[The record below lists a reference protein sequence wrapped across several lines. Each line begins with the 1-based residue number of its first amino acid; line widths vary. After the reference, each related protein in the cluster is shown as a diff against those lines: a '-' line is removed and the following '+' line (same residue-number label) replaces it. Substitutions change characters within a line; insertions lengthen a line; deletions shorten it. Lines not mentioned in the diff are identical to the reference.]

1 MLIKSLEDVKSLTD
15 ETASLLL
22 DLFNFLFISDDVAR
36 RLARHLSI
44 FCSLLAS
51 DKPKIRTDAAL
62 IVLSIIRSN
71 KRLAKDLSHAHIET
85 LVSMLETDY
94 SGAISQGLEYITLG
108 EYPIEKNQRQV
119 LSTILAPEKNAIRN
133 IMDNPKPE
141 HASEEQ
147 YVLEKSI
154 INLIA
159 CCCVNNSVCRTMIVN
174 NKQHNFS
181 SEEIINI
188 LLKDSVPE
196 NHIYPYYK
204 LLASGFLICEEEWTT
219 GAIRLQ
225 KLQWTNSK
233 WWDLVDKMLANL
245 PPKYS
250 YQKRMNSPTLGSF
263 SPSSGSMYLDSNP
276 PLVAP
281 LVFEGIIPCLTAFY
295 KNLYS
300 HETHRK
306 SASSIDVQDVLL
318 KAMEVADWVLKSP
331 DLRGLPKGYIGA
343 VKNLLQV
350 LFPHCPADSKKANIR
365 ANVVEKLARVVW
377 NIEAEE
383 ENSGDGAKDKHAI
396 ARQDTKALFNKEWEF
411 NSQNAL
417 EPLINIFNENQCLYK
432 VAKSTNNRCR
442 RYHLKLI
449 NHILS
454 FDLSSKVTV
463 AVLAS
468 FRLALENYDGSAPV
482 DPTDQRQRRTDSQN
496 YLNEINILRTITE
509 ISIFQVPEVT
519 TQAFE
524 LAIGILEEGNVK
536 VQDTLLNYFLT
547 HDERFFHDVERML
560 KLAIQ
565 DSEQHRTR
573 VANAA
578 YYRGYDTPLRFVN
591 VNCTLRLLQLLCEGH
606 HHGLQ
611 EYLRSQRDNL
621 RSCNIVKSVSQFL
634 SELTSHTLDKE
645 NLKLLLQALA
655 LLTEVCQ
662 GPCYGNQATLVAN
675 GIFPII
681 AELIQSPELHVNLDE
696 LEKSPDD
703 EESDNRLLLMV
714 KSNSFKL
721 LLALM
726 EGSSDG
732 NIHSVLLK
740 EMKLEPLRELTEEL
754 ISTQMFI
761 ESKDELLCDL
771 VYDIM
776 ITMHT
781 IVNMVNRNDQI
792 ESELRVARDL
802 LEKNKEKIGLLGR
815 IEIER
820 NDRIEQVYFRV
831 PAACSLI
838 TEETKNRVFWA
849 IDRSTQGSKLSDFL
863 DKADEVIYDVQW
875 LSKSME
881 SNVSIKALAK
891 FPLAV
896 WDDLSLITAVI
907 INVLFVFV
915 MSDAERLLDTE
926 TDWMGI
932 EGLIRIFAYVQ
943 LGITS
948 IALILDGVLN
958 FPLISY
964 KRKKLL
970 KKDLTIVQKIKAW
983 MNRSESLYRIASL
996 LFSICGFWYSEL
1008 FFAFHLLGTINK
1020 SSVLKNVVVAVT
1032 QNGRSLLLTGL
1043 LGCMFVYLF
1052 TIVAFVGFRDH
1063 FEDSACESLA
1073 ACVLHI
1079 LTTGLRQ
1086 GGGIGDQMTKVN
1098 NSDPNYMSRVVFDF
1112 LFWAFMIVIF
1122 LNILF
1127 GIIIDTFA
1135 ELRDEK
1141 SKKEEDMHTRCF
1153 ICGIDSYTFD
1163 RYGQGFPHH
1172 QADEHNVWQYLYF
1185 FHHLTVKE
1193 PTEYNGQESY
1203 VAKCI
1208 KDRDICFFPNNKCTS
1223 LKNIKIRSEVEDP
1236 EADAEVEERGITH
1249 ANGAPLTKSAESTTA
1264 NLVENESVS
1273 LNDEGN
1279 ANSTLNMILQKLEI
1293 LERSKFTSEEY
1304 LTLGKKSPN
1313 VTSNGLSPLAQTLG
1327 RRIATQF
1334 GDQRA
1339 NSDSR
1344 LDDPEA
1350 RCATLEH
1357 NMGIIKEELKRKSML
1372 QSQMMKEV
1380 IKFSQL
1386 MSDCVREEAI
1396 FTMKKADLLSHSV
1409 RTSIENSNNYIRT
1422 LTISNAR
1429 VQAEL
1434 DGTKAKISNLYSAN
1448 SPISPYRSSI
1458 KDDATQYISSLRQQ
1472 VYDQSASRART
1483 LDPNN
1488 GATNS
1493 PHTTPR
1499 SYK

>member
-1 MLIKSLEDVKSLTD
+1 
-15 ETASLLL
+15 
-22 DLFNFLFISDDVAR
+22 
-36 RLARHLSI
+36 
-44 FCSLLAS
+44 
-51 DKPKIRTDAAL
+51 
-62 IVLSIIRSN
+62 
-71 KRLAKDLSHAHIET
+71 
-85 LVSMLETDY
+85 
-94 SGAISQGLEYITLG
+94 
-108 EYPIEKNQRQV
+108 
-119 LSTILAPEKNAIRN
+119 
-133 IMDNPKPE
+133 
-141 HASEEQ
+141 
-147 YVLEKSI
+147 
-154 INLIA
+154 
-159 CCCVNNSVCRTMIVN
+159 
-174 NKQHNFS
+174 
-181 SEEIINI
+181 
-188 LLKDSVPE
+188 
-196 NHIYPYYK
+196 
-204 LLASGFLICEEEWTT
+204 
-219 GAIRLQ
+219 
-225 KLQWTNSK
+225 
-233 WWDLVDKMLANL
+233 
-245 PPKYS
+245 
-250 YQKRMNSPTLGSF
+250 
-263 SPSSGSMYLDSNP
+263 
-276 PLVAP
+276 
-281 LVFEGIIPCLTAFY
+281 
-295 KNLYS
+295 
-300 HETHRK
+300 
-306 SASSIDVQDVLL
+306 
-318 KAMEVADWVLKSP
+318 
-331 DLRGLPKGYIGA
+331 
-343 VKNLLQV
+343 
-350 LFPHCPADSKKANIR
+350 
-365 ANVVEKLARVVW
+365 
-377 NIEAEE
+377 
-383 ENSGDGAKDKHAI
+383 
-396 ARQDTKALFNKEWEF
+396 
-411 NSQNAL
+411 
-417 EPLINIFNENQCLYK
+417 
-432 VAKSTNNRCR
+432 
-442 RYHLKLI
+442 
-449 NHILS
+449 
-454 FDLSSKVTV
+454 
-463 AVLAS
+463 
-468 FRLALENYDGSAPV
+468 
-482 DPTDQRQRRTDSQN
+482 
-496 YLNEINILRTITE
+496 
-509 ISIFQVPEVT
+509 
-519 TQAFE
+519 
-524 LAIGILEEGNVK
+524 
-536 VQDTLLNYFLT
+536 
-547 HDERFFHDVERML
+547 
-560 KLAIQ
+560 
-565 DSEQHRTR
+565 
-573 VANAA
+573 
-578 YYRGYDTPLRFVN
+578 
-591 VNCTLRLLQLLCEGH
+591 
-606 HHGLQ
+606 
-611 EYLRSQRDNL
+611 
-621 RSCNIVKSVSQFL
+621 
-634 SELTSHTLDKE
+634 
-645 NLKLLLQALA
+645 
-655 LLTEVCQ
+655 
-662 GPCYGNQATLVAN
+662 
-675 GIFPII
+675 
-681 AELIQSPELHVNLDE
+681 
-696 LEKSPDD
+696 
-703 EESDNRLLLMV
+703 
-714 KSNSFKL
+714 
-721 LLALM
+721 
-726 EGSSDG
+726 
-732 NIHSVLLK
+732 
-740 EMKLEPLRELTEEL
+740 
-754 ISTQMFI
+754 
-761 ESKDELLCDL
+761 
-771 VYDIM
+771 M

-881 SNVSIKALAK
+881 SNVSINALAK

-1236 EADAEVEERGITH
+1236 EADEIEERGITQ
-1249 ANGAPLTKSAESTTA
+1249 ANGAPSTKSAESTTA